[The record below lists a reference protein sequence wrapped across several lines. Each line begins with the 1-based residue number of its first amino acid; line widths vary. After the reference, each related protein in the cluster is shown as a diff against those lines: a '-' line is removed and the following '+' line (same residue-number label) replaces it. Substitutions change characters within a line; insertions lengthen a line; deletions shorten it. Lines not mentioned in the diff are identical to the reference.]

1 MGPAL
6 FWAQN
11 FFLPLR
17 HNPRIYCR
25 CGSFRIRAFAEAR
38 SDAASPSPLAASVP
52 VALRDADRIIH
63 YRLRVSGYEL
73 PEVGRTA
80 QHAYDDRFAAVL
92 GALPHT
98 PSAAFRL
105 GGAQSLHTNSRDEAL
120 GLPAEESARIALRT
134 QRIIAYETRVTN
146 TTDPVGGSEYIE
158 NLTDEIEDG
167 VIRILDEIEKMG
179 GTLSAIETRWVQQQI
194 QNAAY
199 NHQRAVES
207 GTQVVVDRLEGKSS
221 PGWEIASTL

>member
-1 MGPAL
+1 MRHHLRRWQPQLRSL
-6 FWAQN
+6 FMM
-11 FFLPLR
+11 
-17 HNPRIYCR
+17 RIE
-25 CGSFRIRAFAEAR
+25 SFK
-38 SDAASPSPLAASVP
+38 
-52 VALRDADRIIH
+52 

-73 PEVGRTA
+73 PEAGRTA

-92 GALPHT
+92 GALPYT

-134 QRIIAYETRVTN
+134 QQIIGYETGVTN
-146 TTDPVGGSEYIE
+146 TTDPVGGSEYSRISG
-158 NLTDEIEDG
+158 DEIEDG
-167 VIRILDEIEKMG
+167 VIRILDEIEKTG

-199 NHQRAVES
+199 DHQRAVES
-207 GTQVVVDRLEGKSS
+207 GTQVVVDRLEGKSP
-221 PGWEIASTL
+221 PGWEMASTL